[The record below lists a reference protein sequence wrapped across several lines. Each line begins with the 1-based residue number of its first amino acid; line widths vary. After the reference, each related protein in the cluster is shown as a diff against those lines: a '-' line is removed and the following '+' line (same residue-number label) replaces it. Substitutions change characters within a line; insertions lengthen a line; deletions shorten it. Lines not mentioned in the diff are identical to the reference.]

1 MSNPIDV
8 AFAEFERFVAVAFID
23 GCLFERMCSHA
34 FFSPRTYRQ
43 GIKPLVKRRTATGE
57 LQDASERDLKFLGD
71 QSRFATTANNLQN
84 LKPEERSLWAKD
96 LKEKANQLFKDK
108 EFQKASE
115 CYFEVFQPF
124 VDLYITFLLVIV
136 FSLL

>member
-1 MSNPIDV
+1 
-8 AFAEFERFVAVAFID
+8 
-23 GCLFERMCSHA
+23 MCSHA
-34 FFSPRTYRQ
+34 FFSPGKHRQ

-115 CYFEVFQPF
+115 CYFEVSNP
-124 VDLYITFLLVIV
+124 LLS
-136 FSLL
+136 FTLLFF